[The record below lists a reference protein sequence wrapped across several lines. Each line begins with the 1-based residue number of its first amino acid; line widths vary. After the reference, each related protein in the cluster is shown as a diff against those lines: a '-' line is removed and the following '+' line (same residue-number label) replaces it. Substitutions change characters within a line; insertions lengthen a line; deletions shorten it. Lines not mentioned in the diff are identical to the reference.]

1 MKRFLNLIL
10 LSTLLFS
17 ISCFDGELGKSKP
30 DIKQLYA
37 SKTFLEVNDTTRV
50 IVIAEDPNSGTH
62 LNYSWD
68 KSGGFFTG
76 KTDEPE
82 IIWQAPSVGGTYD
95 LTVTV
100 ENEGGKR
107 RREIELTVFSME
119 EPEIEFVHLKDNDFV
134 SSAQGN
140 FLIEINAF
148 HSNGIQEM
156 NIFINNQLK
165 STCPAEN
172 CSFNWN
178 VQNLSGNFVIKATAK
193 SNSAAAPIGTKKIN
207 VSVEGTIWE

>member
-1 MKRFLNLIL
+1 MKKITNSFLLFALI
-10 LSTLLFS
+10 FS
-17 ISCFDGELGKSKP
+17 ISCLDEDLGKSKP

-37 SKTFLEVNDTTRV
+37 SKTFLEVNDTTKV
-50 IVIAEDPNSGTH
+50 FVVAEDPNSGTH
-62 LNYSWD
+62 LSYSWD

-76 KTDEPE
+76 KTDESE
-82 IIWQAPSVGGTYD
+82 IIWQAPSVGGNYD
-95 LTVTV
+95 ITVTV

-119 EPEIEFVHLKDNDFV
+119 EPEIEFANLKDNDFV
-134 SSAQGN
+134 SSAQKT
-140 FLIEINAF
+140 FLIETNAF
-148 HSNGIQEM
+148 HSNGIEEI
-156 NIFINNQLK
+156 NIFINNQLV

-178 VQNLSGNFVIKATAK
+178 VENLSGNFAIKVTAK
-193 SNSAAAPIGTKKIN
+193 SNSAGAPIGTKEIN

>member
-1 MKRFLNLIL
+1 MKKLINLIL
-10 LSTLLFS
+10 LFTLIFS

-37 SKTFLEVNDTTRV
+37 SKTFLEVNDTTKV

-62 LNYSWD
+62 LSYSWD

-82 IIWQAPSVGGTYD
+82 IIWQAPSVGGNYD
-95 LTVTV
+95 ITVTV

-107 RREIELTVFSME
+107 RREIELTVFSTE
-119 EPEIEFVHLKDNDFV
+119 APEIEFVNLKDNDFV
-134 SSAQGN
+134 SSAQKN
-140 FLIEINAF
+140 FLIEVNAF

-156 NIFINNQLK
+156 NIFINNQLV
-165 STCPAEN
+165 SSCPAEN

-178 VQNLSGNFVIKATAK
+178 VENLSGNYVVKATAK
-193 SNSAAAPIGTKKIN
+193 SNSAGAPIGTKEIN